1 MAAILIVE
9 DDKTT
14 NALISDY
21 LSDAGHSTYQVYDSA
36 EALTVFAE
44 KPIELI
50 ILDIMLPN
58 MNGLQVLKEIR
69 KTSDIPVLMLTAL
82 SNEETQI
89 TSFDSFHGKGAIT
102 IFLDC

>member
-1 MAAILIVE
+1 M
-9 DDKTT
+9 
-14 NALISDY
+14 
-21 LSDAGHSTYQVYDSA
+21 LSAYNGIEVL
-36 EALTVFAE
+36 EIFAQRS
-44 KPIELI
+44 IELV

-58 MNGLQVLKEIR
+58 MNGLQVLSEIR
-69 KTSDIPVLMLTAL
+69 RTSDIPVLMLTVL